1 MSMEIEYKKMNE
13 NNQLNAINLYMYG
26 LILKQNKN
34 KEESREI
41 FI

>member
-34 KEESREI
+34 KEEAREI